1 VRAESSPEAWRAFCK
16 AFPENYP
23 AIWRLLQ
30 SDPYTLHSMSQP
42 RGYAGDAELI
52 DYIYFQQHQPEL
64 CDIGHALFLYN
75 TNAPASSAV
84 RERRNYLA
92 HKIDEVAA
100 QRSGARVLSMACG
113 HLREARLSQALRQG
127 DIAELVAMDQDEQS
141 LAEVAKACAGLPV
154 TALQGSVQQW
164 LRNRF
169 KLGGFDL
176 VYAAGLYDYLNQH
189 LGAAFTEKLFNT
201 LRPGG
206 QLVIPNFLPDVS
218 SVGYMEC
225 CMKWWLIYRDEQ
237 DMMRLLE
244 RIPAGQIAGTR
255 FDYEP
260 NRNILFLVVEKA

>member
-1 VRAESSPEAWRAFCK
+1 
-16 AFPENYP
+16 
-23 AIWRLLQ
+23 
-30 SDPYTLHSMSQP
+30 MSQP

-225 CMKWWLIYRDEQ
+225 CMKWWLIYRGEQ
-237 DMMRLLE
+237 DMLRLLE
-244 RIPAGQIAGTR
+244 RIP
-255 FDYEP
+255 
-260 NRNILFLVVEKA
+260 